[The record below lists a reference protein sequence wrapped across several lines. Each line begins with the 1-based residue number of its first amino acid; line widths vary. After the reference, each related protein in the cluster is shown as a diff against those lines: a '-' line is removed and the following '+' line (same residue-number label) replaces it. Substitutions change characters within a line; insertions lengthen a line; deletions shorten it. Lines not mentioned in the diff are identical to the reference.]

1 MKTAH
6 FDTLVRVLGSGA
18 TRRGVLA
25 GVAGVLGLRIAETEA
40 ERRKRAER
48 RTTKRREGSGDRTAQ
63 KGNSAATTQAVTISE
78 GCPKKPA
85 QSIAILS
92 AYYPGYWW
100 DHTNLTVAVQAHP
113 NADPALIAAVREA
126 IVIWNDVLARAG
138 ALSIVTLTDVT
149 DTQDP
154 EHKADIVL
162 HYVSDAGGTVFGGY
176 AICGEHK
183 CNNVLVRSDLPK
195 PLDRDPYTAE
205 YLGWVTLHELGHALG
220 LGHAEPLEETNDLM
234 GYGWPPLDPVL
245 SPCDL
250 RALEVVFAWAIAG
263 DDPYPPT
270 VASVDCSDLCKRRR

>member
-1 MKTAH
+1 
-6 FDTLVRVLGSGA
+6 V
-18 TRRGVLA
+18 A
-25 GVAGVLGLRIAETEA
+25 GVAGLWVTETDA
-40 ERRKRAER
+40 GRRKRAES
-48 RTTKRREGSGDRTAQ
+48 RTTKRSKGSDAVIAQ
-63 KGNSAATTQAVTISE
+63 KGSSAGTAQTVTIRE

-85 QSIAILS
+85 ESIAILS

-100 DHTNLTVAVQAHP
+100 DHTDLTVAVQFHP

-126 IVIWNDVLARAG
+126 IVIWNDVLAAAG

-149 DTQDP
+149 DSGDP

-162 HYVSDAGGTVFGGY
+162 HYVPDAGGTVFGGY
-176 AICGEHK
+176 AICGDHK

-234 GYGWPPLDPVL
+234 GYGWPPLEPVL

-270 VASVDCSDLCKRRR
+270 VASVDCSDLCKQRR